1 MARNRER
8 YVSGPQSLVNVP
20 VAAATVI
27 YKGDFVVLD
36 PLTGKGMAASGLA
49 DAGDA
54 AANREAA
61 ADNLIGIAQTAHRAT
76 DPAGFVVVDC
86 SCESIFQGELAS
98 AASLSFGAALE
109 IYASAD
115 APSAYQ
121 MVAGTTSKVAVAMEE
136 ITAGTDIKCKLL
148 PMNRIHRASPQT

>member
-1 MARNRER
+1 MGQNRER
-8 YVSGPQSLVNVP
+8 YVSGPQQIVNVP

-27 YKGDFVVLD
+27 YKGDFVCLD
-36 PLTGKGMAASGLA
+36 PVTGLGMSAGDLA

-61 ADNLIGIAQTAHRAT
+61 ADNLIGVAVVGHRST
-76 DPAGFVVVDC
+76 DPAGTIAVDC
-86 SCESIFQGELAS
+86 STQAIFQCDLQA

-115 APSAYQ
+115 HASDYQ
-121 MVAGTTSKVAVAMEE
+121 MVAGTTSKVAFTAEA
-136 ITAGTDIKCKLL
+136 ITSGTDIKVILL
-148 PMNRIHRASPQT
+148 PQARLGRASPQT

>member
-1 MARNRER
+1 MAQNRER
-8 YVSGPQSLVNVP
+8 YVSGPQTLVNVP

-36 PLTGKGMAASGLA
+36 PVTGKGMAASSLA

-54 AANREAA
+54 AANRESA

-76 DPAGFVVVDC
+76 DPAGTVVVDC
-86 SCESIFQGELAS
+86 SCDSIFQGELAS
-98 AASLSFGAALE
+98 ADSLSFGEALE
-109 IYASAD
+109 IYASTS

-121 MVAGTTSKVAVAMEE
+121 MVAGTTSQVAVTVEE
-136 ITAGTDIKCKLL
+136 ISSGTDIKCMLL
-148 PMNRIHRASPQT
+148 PQTRLRRASPQT